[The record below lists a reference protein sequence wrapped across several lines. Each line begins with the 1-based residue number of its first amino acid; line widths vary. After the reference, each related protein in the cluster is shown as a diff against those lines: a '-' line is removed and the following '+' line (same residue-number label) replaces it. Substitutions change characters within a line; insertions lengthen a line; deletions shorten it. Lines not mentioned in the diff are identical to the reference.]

1 MIFPNANAGLGL
13 QGNNVEETVEHMQEA
28 PPSKWSGLAVR
39 AASAAVLAV
48 VFAVVLVKGGW
59 IFTWFVIMAALMMMR
74 EWTNITEHEGALW
87 RFAGLF
93 YVSIPCASLIWLR
106 NVDFLDTANTGIYL
120 VLYVIL
126 IVVATD
132 IGAYFAGRQ
141 IGGPKLAPSI
151 SPNKTWAG
159 LGGGVVAAGAV
170 GGLSLFFV
178 PYPTSIIGSILLGMV
193 IAVIAQAGD
202 LFESW
207 QKRKA
212 GVKDSGTL
220 IPGHGGLLDRIDGLI
235 PTLPLFALLV
245 ALSGKI
251 L

>member
-1 MIFPNANAGLGL
+1 MEEPIEPHLH
-13 QGNNVEETVEHMQEA
+13 QEET

-39 AASAAVLAV
+39 AASAVVLAL
-48 VFAVVLVKGGW
+48 VFALVLWKGGW
-59 IFTWFVIMAALMMMR
+59 IFTWFAIMAALMMMR
-74 EWTNITEHEGALW
+74 EWNALTEKEGALW

-106 NVDFLDTANTGIYL
+106 SVDFIDTLNAGIYL

-141 IGGPKLAPSI
+141 IGGPKLAPVI

-159 LGGGVVAAGAV
+159 LGGGVMAAGIV
-170 GGLSLFFV
+170 GGLALFFV
-178 PYPTSIIGSILLGMV
+178 PYPVSIIGSVVLGMV
-193 IAVIAQAGD
+193 MAVLAQAGD

-207 QKRKA
+207 MKRNA

-235 PTLPLFALLV
+235 PTLPLFAVLV
-245 ALSGKI
+245 ALSGRVM
-251 L
+251 

>member
-1 MIFPNANAGLGL
+1 M
-13 QGNNVEETVEHMQEA
+13 EEPENLISHSEES

-39 AASAAVLAV
+39 AASAAVLALI
-48 VFAVVLVKGGW
+48 FALVLWKGGW
-59 IFTWFVIMAALMMMR
+59 IFIWFVIMAALMMMR

-106 NVDFLDTANTGIYL
+106 NVNFIDTQNTGIYL

-132 IGAYFAGRQ
+132 IGAYFTGRQ

-178 PYPTSIIGSILLGMV
+178 PFPATIIGGILLGMV
-193 IAVIAQAGD
+193 MAVIAQAGD

-235 PTLPLFALLV
+235 PTLPLFAVLV
-245 ALSGKI
+245 ALSGRV